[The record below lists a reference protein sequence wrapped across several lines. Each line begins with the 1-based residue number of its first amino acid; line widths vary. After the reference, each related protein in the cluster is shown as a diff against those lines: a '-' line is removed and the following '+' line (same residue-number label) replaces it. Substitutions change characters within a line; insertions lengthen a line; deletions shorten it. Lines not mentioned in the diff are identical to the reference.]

1 MATYNFSVI
10 HLGQIGDLDPTDG
23 NASAENQSALLGTY
37 FSAEDPAADHI
48 ASLIANDAD
57 NNGLINTNDR
67 GSPDDV
73 VFDTGDGP
81 VATRYDALFNANVTV
96 TFPAESEQADYIGL
110 GGIIQTETGDLF
122 FVMVDDDEGFGSN
135 PYDDYPIESIQVNS
149 VSAFG
154 TRQLAAASDTQSFVP
169 CFAVGTQIETLR
181 GPVPVETLR
190 VLDRVVTMDNG
201 VQPIRWVGRRELSPC
216 QLAQRPQN
224 CPIMVK
230 AGALGPGIP
239 ARDLV
244 VSPQHRFLLASKI
257 TARVTQAPEILVAA
271 TKLVGQPG
279 IRRVE
284 GARTGVQYVHFA
296 CDSHEVV
303 WANGAPAETFL
314 VGSELDK
321 AIGDNTHRPLDWFS
335 PTTALARAGPRI
347 PVRPIVERGGVLRS
361 LLERHVRNAKP
372 LFHI

>member
-1 MATYNFSVI
+1 M
-10 HLGQIGDLDPTDG
+10 
-23 NASAENQSALLGTY
+23 
-37 FSAEDPAADHI
+37 
-48 ASLIANDAD
+48 
-57 NNGLINTNDR
+57 
-67 GSPDDV
+67 
-73 VFDTGDGP
+73 
-81 VATRYDALFNANVTV
+81 TV
-96 TFPAESEQADYIGL
+96 TFPAESGQADYTGL

-135 PYDDYPIESIQVNS
+135 PYDDFPIESIQVTN

-154 TRQLAAASDTQSFVP
+154 TQQFAAASDTQSFVP
-169 CFAVGTQIETLR
+169 CFAVGTQIETPS
-181 GPVPVETLR
+181 GPVPVETLH

-216 QLAQRPQN
+216 QLAQRLQK
-224 CPIMVK
+224 CPVMVK
-230 AGALGPGIP
+230 EGALGPGIP

-257 TARVTQAPEILVAA
+257 TARATKAPEILVAA
-271 TKLVGQPG
+271 AKLVGQPG

-284 GARTGVQYVHFA
+284 GAGTGVQYVHFA
-296 CDSHEVV
+296 CDNHEVV
-303 WANGAPAETFL
+303 WANSAPTETFL

-321 AIGDNTHRPLDWFS
+321 AIGDDACRPLDRFS
-335 PTTALARAGPRI
+335 PATALARAGPRI
-347 PVRPIVERGGVLRS
+347 PVRPIVERGRVLRS